1 MFYRAKFFNY
11 SRNYVNVSKRMLSN
25 SSKDQRK
32 HLWSMTI
39 IEAAN
44 LLRQKKISTV
54 SLVKECFSR
63 ISKYDAEINAFIEVQ
78 NEKKLLDKALEIDAK
93 GSFNGSLDG
102 IPVAYKDLF
111 CTSSLSTT
119 CGSFMLKNFKSPFNA
134 TVINFLEEAGAIMIG
149 KTNMDEF
156 GMGAANVYSVHG
168 PVYNPQSI
176 LFDENHFEKND
187 GDQRVA
193 GGSSGGSAAAVASGM
208 CFAALGS
215 DTGGSVRLPASYCG
229 IVGFKPSYGQ
239 CSRWGLIAYANS
251 LDTVGILTRTVS
263 DAQMIYDVISKFD
276 VNDST
281 SITPEVRS
289 INSSIPSFFKL
300 NSNADDLR
308 GLRVGVPKEYFVSE
322 LGESIVNLWK
332 KGISY
337 LKSHGATIVS
347 VSCPST
353 RYALSAYY
361 ILAPSEASSN
371 LARFDGVRYG
381 HRSEESNKNDGMLY
395 ANTRGRFGKE
405 VKKRIILGTYALTAG
420 SYGNYF
426 LQAQKIRRMVK
437 SDFDRVFKRPNPL
450 RFTKKDSGCNENKV
464 DVLITPVTISTAPKI
479 EDCLTTNVNN
489 FINTYVNDV
498 FVVPASLAGI
508 PAISIP
514 FGISSIDGFPIGLQ
528 LIAQYGDDDTLLGV
542 AKVLEKGAN
551 QK

>member
-1 MFYRAKFFNY
+1 MIYLNI
-11 SRNYVNVSKRMLSN
+11 V
-25 SSKDQRK
+25 
-32 HLWSMTI
+32 
-39 IEAAN
+39 
-44 LLRQKKISTV
+44 
-54 SLVKECFSR
+54 
-63 ISKYDAEINAFIEVQ
+63 
-78 NEKKLLDKALEIDAK
+78 

-102 IPVAYKDLF
+102 IPIAYKDLF
-111 CTSSLSTT
+111 CTSSLPTT
-119 CGSFMLKNFKSPFNA
+119 CGSFMLKDFKSPFNA
-134 TVINFLEEAGAIMIG
+134 TVVNSLEEAGAIMVG

-156 GMGAANVYSVHG
+156 GMGAANVYSAYG

-176 LFDENHFEKND
+176 LFDENHFEEND
-187 GDQRVA
+187 GERRVA

-229 IVGFKPSYGQ
+229 VVGFKPSYGQ

-251 LDTVGILTRTVS
+251 LDTVGILSRTVN
-263 DAQMIYDVISKFD
+263 DAQIIYDVISKYD

-300 NSNADDLR
+300 NSNTNDLR
-308 GLRVGVPKEYFVSE
+308 GLRIGVPKEYFVSE
-322 LGESIVNLWK
+322 LSESIIDLWK

-337 LKSHGATIVS
+337 LKSHGASIVS
-347 VSCPST
+347 VSCPNT
-353 RYALSAYY
+353 RHALSAYY
-361 ILAPSEASSN
+361 ILALSEASSN

-381 HRSEESNKNDGMLY
+381 YRNEDSNQKDGLIY
-395 ANTRGRFGKE
+395 ADTREIFGKE
-405 VKKRIILGTYALTAG
+405 VKKRIILGTYTLTAG

-426 LQAQKIRRMVK
+426 LRAQKIRRMIK

-450 RFTKKDSGCNENKV
+450 HPIKKDLKFDDDNKV
-464 DVLITPVTISTAPKI
+464 DVLITPVAISTAPKV

-489 FINTYVNDV
+489 FVNTYVNDV
-498 FVVPASLAGI
+498 LVMPASLAGI

-514 FGISSIDGFPIGLQ
+514 FGVSSIDGYPIGLQ
-528 LIAQYGDDDTLLGV
+528 LIAQYGDENTLLGV

-551 QK
+551 

>member
-1 MFYRAKFFNY
+1 
-11 SRNYVNVSKRMLSN
+11 
-25 SSKDQRK
+25 
-32 HLWSMTI
+32 MTI
-39 IEAAN
+39 IEATN

-54 SLVKECFSR
+54 SLVKECLAR
-63 ISKYDAEINAFIEVQ
+63 ISKYDAKINAFIEVQ
-78 NEKKLLDKALEIDAK
+78 NEKELLDKAQEIDAK

-119 CGSFMLKNFKSPFNA
+119 CGSYMLKKFKSPFNA
-134 TVINFLEEAGAIMIG
+134 TVVNSLEEAGAIMIG

-176 LFDENHFEKND
+176 LFNGNHFGKNN
-187 GDQRVA
+187 DQRVA

-251 LDTVGILTRTVS
+251 LDTVGILTRTVG

-276 VNDST
+276 MNDST

-289 INSSIPSFFKL
+289 INSSVPSFFKL
-300 NSNADDLR
+300 NSNTDDLR

-322 LGESIVNLWK
+322 LGEPIINLWK

-337 LKSHGATIVS
+337 LRSHGATIVS
-347 VSCPST
+347 VSCPNT
-353 RYALSAYY
+353 RHALSAYY

-371 LARFDGVRYG
+371 LSRFDGVRYG
-381 HRSEESNKNDGMLY
+381 YRSEESNKNDDLLY
-395 ANTRGRFGKE
+395 ANTREEFGKE

-420 SYGNYF
+420 SYGSYF

-437 SDFDRVFKRPNPL
+437 LDFDRVFKRPNPL
-450 RFTKKDSGCNENKV
+450 HFTKKDSKCNENKV

-479 EDCLTTNVNN
+479 EDCLTNNTSNINN

-498 FVVPASLAGI
+498 LVVPASLAGI

-514 FGISSIDGFPIGLQ
+514 FGVSSIDGFPIGLQ

-551 QK
+551 EK